1 MQATFSFK
9 RAEKLQYV
17 ASIKQCFTAFKVELL
32 YFVYYNTSLL
42 SGQNLSRRNRNFI
55 NIPVKI
61 HIKPQYDSTH
71 SINQSSTTR
80 IVHNPLLLSLE
91 VPPFIHQV
99 SSSTYGSVS
108 RRRRWRWQRS
118 SLVQCFLGGRS
129 GKEGGR
135 SEGSSGD
142 PPRHS
147 APSYIPGQQKRRNKD
162 ETYLLKGCMSLNRRV
177 ERRDWFLPCIRLT
190 SNQ

>member
-17 ASIKQCFTAFKVELL
+17 AGIKQRSTALKVELL

-61 HIKPQYDSTH
+61 HIKPQYDLTH

-80 IVHNPLLLSLE
+80 IVHNPLLLAVLLSLE

-99 SSSTYGSVS
+99 SFSTYGSVS
-108 RRRRWRWQRS
+108 RRRRWQWQRS
-118 SLVQCFLGGRS
+118 SLVQCSLGGRS
-129 GKEGGR
+129 GKEGGH

-147 APSYIPGQQKRRNKD
+147 APSYIPRSDSIPHDSLCPWIQLEWFHQ
-162 ETYLLKGCMSLNRRV
+162 TPLKEGWA
-177 ERRDWFLPCIRLT
+177 DYRLHI
-190 SNQ
+190 